1 MKAITTRFYGAT
13 PTKPARI
20 VARAEGVRSLSLG
33 DGLDGGHF
41 PFVEAHRAAAEALR
55 DRMGWKGALA
65 EGTLPDGRTRCFVFC
80 DALDALRD
88 AMGFLDVGDVRAVWA
103 KKGESNALVAVLNRA
118 RRIARNGHA

>member
-20 VARAEGVRSLSLG
+20 VARAEGVKPLTMG
-33 DGLDGGHF
+33 DGLDGGRF

-55 DRMGWKGALA
+55 DRMGWKGALV
-65 EGTLPDGRTRCFVFC
+65 EGTLPDSTTRCFVFC

-88 AMGFLDVGDVRAVWA
+88 AMGFLDVGDVRAVWT
-103 KKGESNALVAVLNRA
+103 KKGESAALTKCLNRA
-118 RRIARNGHA
+118 RLIARNGTA